1 MNPKGS
7 NQKISDKNAWVLVS
21 TLAKPKINGLN
32 PGYLD
37 MAIIGNSTRKS
48 MKGMTKAVLK
58 EASDNCIIF
67 VGSLLNKHILSNS
80 QSSVKDESLVIIGS
94 A

>member
-1 MNPKGS
+1 
-7 NQKISDKNAWVLVS
+7 
-21 TLAKPKINGLN
+21 
-32 PGYLD
+32 
-37 MAIIGNSTRKS
+37 MAIIGKTRKS